1 MPTVPGIL
9 DTLLQIAPLKR
20 ISPSRYASFGQC
32 ALREVWSANKQDD
45 LLPSSPAAHLGI
57 VIHRLLE
64 EAGAGRF
71 TTGTHAEV
79 EKRWKELVASA
90 EEKAITSWLNGH
102 LIPLSKVIPDFEVRR
117 LRACKRAYELSQTYT
132 PASEYAYGRSERLG
146 NELWVESRDGLIG
159 GYIDSVVASSEGP
172 IIRDFKSGSV
182 IETDSL
188 QPLSAIKS
196 EYAVQLKL
204 YAALYATFIGTWPAK
219 LELVPLQGEP
229 IRVPYDPAECLAL
242 LEDAS
247 RSLQQTNE
255 VILSRSEA
263 PRRLEEYLA
272 TPRESHC
279 RFCPFRPSCSAYQR
293 YNADAHSE
301 VRALHDAIGTLAE
314 IRTLGN
320 STLLISV
327 EANGAANNVKRV
339 RNLTPNVTRHPAL
352 GYLQKGD
359 RVGLFNLKSG
369 GSEDSF
375 IETPLTTIYKIVL
388 RGESF
393 E

>member
-1 MPTVPGIL
+1 VSTTPGIL
-9 DTLLQIAPLKR
+9 DTALQIVPLKR
-20 ISPSRYASFGQC
+20 ISPSRYASLRQC
-32 ALREVWSANKQDD
+32 ALREVWSANKQDG
-45 LLPSSPAAHLGI
+45 LLPSSPAAQLGT

-71 TTGTHAEV
+71 TTDTHVAV
-79 EKRWKELVASA
+79 EKRWKELVDSA
-90 EEKAITSWLNGH
+90 EEKVISSWLNRH
-102 LIPLSKVIPDFEVRR
+102 LLPLSKVIPDFEVRR
-117 LRACKRAYELSQTYT
+117 LRACKRAYELSESYATL
-132 PASEYAYGRSERLG
+132 SEGAYGKSKWFG

-182 IETDSL
+182 VETAPLQSL
-188 QPLSAIKS
+188 SVLKS
-196 EYAVQLKL
+196 EYVVQLKL
-204 YAALYATFIGTWPAK
+204 YAALYATLTGTWPAK

-229 IRVPYDPAECLAL
+229 LRVPYDPAECLAL

-247 RSLQQTNE
+247 RSLQKTNE
-255 VILSRSEA
+255 VILSRSQA
-263 PRRLEEYLA
+263 PRRPEEYLA
-272 TPRESHC
+272 NPHDSHC

-293 YNADAHSE
+293 YNADAHIA
-301 VRALHDAIGTLAE
+301 VRTSHDIIGTLVE
-314 IRTLGN
+314 IRALGN

-327 EANGAANNVKRV
+327 EASGEANKVKRV
-339 RNLTPNVTRHPAL
+339 RNLTPNSSRHPAL

-359 RVGLFNLKSG
+359 RVGLFNLKFG

-375 IETPLTTIYKIVL
+375 IEIPLTTIYKIIL
-388 RGESF
+388 CDELY